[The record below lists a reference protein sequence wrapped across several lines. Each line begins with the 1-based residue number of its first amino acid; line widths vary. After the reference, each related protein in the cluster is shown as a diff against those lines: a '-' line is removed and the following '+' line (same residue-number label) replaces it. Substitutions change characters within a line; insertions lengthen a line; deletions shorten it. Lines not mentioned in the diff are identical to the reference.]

1 MKNTNLLTAK
11 ILILSVLIFFSCSK
25 DKDDTGGNTGGG
37 VDRSEMLTFIADDI
51 ILPSYAGFKIKMDE
65 MVEKSNDFNANPT
78 SSTLSSFRQA
88 WVDAYTEWQKIE
100 LFDVGPAE
108 KHTLRNFFNIYP
120 TTIHTT
126 ATINGTNNGI
136 IENIASGNENLNLPI
151 NYSAQGF
158 PALDYLLNGIGD
170 SDDAI
175 LAEYTTAPD
184 AQAKLAYVKKVVD
197 QMNFKFNQT
206 YNEWTAGYRDQ
217 FVSKTSLDIYSS
229 TSLLVNGFVLNYER
243 FIRSGKFANPSG
255 AMSSSPNAYPE
266 DVEAFYKK
274 DLSRTLAIT
283 AHQAS
288 VDFFNGK
295 SVKTGIEGNSLK
307 TYLNAIEAKDLKSG
321 KPLVDTLNGQFKAI
335 AGAMNTLNPS
345 LETEIRT
352 NNQAMIDVYS
362 KLQTATR
369 MLKVDMTSAMSIT
382 ITYTDNDGD

>member
-25 DKDDTGGNTGGG
+25 DKDNTDNNVDGF
-37 VDRSEMLTFIADDI
+37 DRSTMLTFIADDI
-51 ILPSYAGFKIKMDE
+51 ILPSYAGFKIKLDE
-65 MVEKSNDFNANPT
+65 MTEKSKDFTTNPT
-78 SSTLSSFRQA
+78 SANLIAFRQA
-88 WVDAYTEWQKIE
+88 WVDAYTEWQKVE

-108 KHTLRNFFNIYP
+108 RHTLRNFFNIYP
-120 TTIHTT
+120 TTINTT
-126 ATINGTNNGI
+126 TTINGTNNGI
-136 IENIASGNENLNLPI
+136 TENIASGNANLNLPA
-151 NYSAQGF
+151 NYTAQGF
-158 PALDYLLNGIGD
+158 PALDYLLNGIGEG
-170 SDDAI
+170 DDAI
-175 LAEYTTAPD
+175 LTEYTTAAD
-184 AQAKLAYVKKVVD
+184 ANAKLAYVNKIVD
-197 QMNFKFNQT
+197 QMNSKFNQT
-206 YNEWTAGYRDQ
+206 YNEWNAGYREH

-229 TSLLVNGFVLNYER
+229 TSLLINGFVFNYER
-243 FIRSGKFANPSG
+243 YIRSGKIGIPSG
-255 AMSSSPNAYPE
+255 AMSSNPTAYPS

-295 SVKTGIEGNSLK
+295 SVKTGEEGNSIK

-321 KPLVDTLNGQFKAI
+321 KPLTDTLNGQFIAI
-335 AGAMNTLNPS
+335 ATAMNGLNPD
-345 LETEIRT
+345 LETEVRT
-352 NNQAMIDVYS
+352 NNQAMIAVYS

>member
-25 DKDDTGGNTGGG
+25 DKDDTGGNTEG
-37 VDRSEMLTFIADDI
+37 VDRSAMLTFIADDI
-51 ILPSYAGFKIKMDE
+51 IIPSYAGFKIKLDA
-65 MVEKSNDFNANPT
+65 MVEKSNDFTANPN
-78 SSTLSSFRQA
+78 SSTLNSFRQA
-88 WVDAYTEWQKIE
+88 WVEAYTEWQKVE

-120 TTIHTT
+120 TSVHTT
-126 ATINGTNNGI
+126 VTINGTNNGI
-136 IENIASGNENLNLPI
+136 IENIANGNENLNLPS

-170 SDDAI
+170 SDDAV
-175 LAEYTTAPD
+175 LAEYTTATD
-184 AQAKLAYVKKVVD
+184 AQAKLAYVKKIVD
-197 QMNFKFNQT
+197 QMNFRFNQT
-206 YNEWTAGYRDQ
+206 YTEWTAGYRDQ

-295 SVKTGIEGNSLK
+295 SVKTGNEGNSLK

-335 AGAMNTLNPS
+335 ASAMNSLNPS
-345 LETEIRT
+345 LETEVRT
-352 NNQAMIDVYS
+352 NNQAMIDVYN